1 MIFRESILDKK
12 TLPGVSANGYVV
24 KILPRIFKV
33 WGISYGTLDHGESN
47 KPYERFPKP
56 REVSQKIKS
65 NISLRAMMS
74 EN

>member
-33 WGISYGTLDHGESN
+33 WNGFDDLNTTLGVIRGMFDTKFGHKLEFFGQG
-47 KPYERFPKP
+47 
-56 REVSQKIKS
+56 V
-65 NISLRAMMS
+65 
-74 EN
+74 